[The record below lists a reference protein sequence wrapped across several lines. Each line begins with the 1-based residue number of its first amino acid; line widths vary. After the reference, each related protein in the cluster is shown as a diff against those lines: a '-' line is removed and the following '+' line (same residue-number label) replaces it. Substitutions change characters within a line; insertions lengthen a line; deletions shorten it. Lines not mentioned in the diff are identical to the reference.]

1 MHVGGA
7 TDNASKNSIP
17 FSVERLNNHAWRVRL
32 NLDEGEYAFFSP
44 QIYGRGLGKS
54 LAYTF
59 GVDTSPAPG
68 PAVQTTPASVPD
80 SASAAMNQ
88 SDAPATLLGAT
99 FAQSTE
105 GGVEI
110 RGFLPNGPIQV
121 AGLHAGDVII
131 SIDGKR
137 VRSVPEL
144 EAALVSRPSGS
155 TVRLGYMFH
164 TSLGWMTGA
173 EKVLTLGQKDTQ

>member
-1 MHVGGA
+1 
-7 TDNASKNSIP
+7 
-17 FSVERLNNHAWRVRL
+17 
-32 NLDEGEYAFFSP
+32 
-44 QIYGRGLGKS
+44 
-54 LAYTF
+54 
-59 GVDTSPAPG
+59 
-68 PAVQTTPASVPD
+68 
-80 SASAAMNQ
+80 MNQ